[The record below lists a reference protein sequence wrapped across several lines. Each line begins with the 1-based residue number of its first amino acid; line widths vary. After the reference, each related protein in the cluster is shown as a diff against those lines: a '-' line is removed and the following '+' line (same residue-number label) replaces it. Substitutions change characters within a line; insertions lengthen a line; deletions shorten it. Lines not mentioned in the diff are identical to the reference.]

1 MQNQKKKGL
10 VTVKKRILA
19 IITTLSVITGTA
31 AAAAYGVQRTIDVI
45 GGVSVFMDGNELEMT
60 DVNGNPVDAF
70 VYDGTTY
77 LPARAISEANG
88 NTISWDGE
96 EGRVDITSSE
106 NTGEN
111 PNAARLIDQDDR
123 YFIFDLSDTVARTE
137 VTYTNRYGIELAA
150 DLYTSVDLD
159 ETQQYPAIVIGP
171 PYGGVKEQGPGVYAN
186 QLAQRGF
193 VVLAFDPSYNGESGG
208 EPRHLS
214 SPEIFSEDFSA
225 GVDFLGTLDYV
236 DREKIAALGICGS
249 GGFAI
254 SAAAMDTRIK
264 AVVTSAMYDISAMG
278 NSLEG
283 DERTEWID
291 GFSQQRWADFE
302 DGAPAYQRTYPLDAP
317 LDELPDNL
325 TGTDIEWWTFYGMER
340 GWHPN
345 SGGSFTNTSMLPFS
359 NYPLLSH
366 IDDISPHPIMFIT
379 GDIAHSRSMSEEF
392 YEMAAE
398 PKELVVVPGAMH
410 IDLYDKVDL
419 IPFDEIEAFLNEAF
433 N

>member
-1 MQNQKKKGL
+1 M
-10 VTVKKRILA
+10 KKRILA

-31 AAAAYGVQRTIDVI
+31 AAYGIQRTIDVT
-45 GGVSVFMDGNELEMT
+45 GGVSVFMDGSELEMT

-88 NTISWDGE
+88 NTVSWDGE

-123 YFIFDLSDTVARTE
+123 YFIFELSDNVTRTE

-186 QLAQRGF
+186 ELAQRGF

-283 DERTEWID
+283 EERTEWID
-291 GFSQQRWADFE
+291 GFSQQRWADV
-302 DGAPAYQRTYPLDAP
+302 DSGAPAYQRTYPLDAP
-317 LDELPDNL
+317 LEELPDDL
-325 TGTDIEWWTFYGMER
+325 TGTNIEWWTFYGLER

-366 IDDISPHPIMFIT
+366 IDDISPRPIMFIT

-410 IDLYDKVDL
+410 IDLYDRVDL
-419 IPFDEIEAFLNEAF
+419 IPFDRIEAFLNDAL

>member
-225 GVDFLGTLDYV
+225 GVDFLGSLDYV

-264 AVVTSAMYDISAMG
+264 AVVRSAVSHAG
-278 NSLEG
+278 SLL
-283 DERTEWID
+283 R
-291 GFSQQRWADFE
+291 QRCF
-302 DGAPAYQRTYPLDAP
+302 
-317 LDELPDNL
+317 
-325 TGTDIEWWTFYGMER
+325 
-340 GWHPN
+340 
-345 SGGSFTNTSMLPFS
+345 
-359 NYPLLSH
+359 LLLLRREN
-366 IDDISPHPIMFIT
+366 I
-379 GDIAHSRSMSEEF
+379 
-392 YEMAAE
+392 
-398 PKELVVVPGAMH
+398 
-410 IDLYDKVDL
+410 L
-419 IPFDEIEAFLNEAF
+419 ILEIPYKNPRFLF
-433 N
+433 